1 MILILLILQ
10 SPVPDLLGLL
20 AGHLYWFFEDI
31 YPQIRPGRHWT
42 APPKLLKILFD
53 APEAPVVAA
62 GNEAERE
69 EPPVVAGEQQAAQ
82 E

>member
-1 MILILLILQ
+1 
-10 SPVPDLLGLL
+10 V
-20 AGHLYWFFEDI
+20 AGHLYWYFEDI

-53 APEAPVVAA
+53 APEAPVAVAA
-62 GNEAERE
+62 NEAERE
-69 EPPVVAGEQQAAQ
+69 EPPVAVAPEHEHQ